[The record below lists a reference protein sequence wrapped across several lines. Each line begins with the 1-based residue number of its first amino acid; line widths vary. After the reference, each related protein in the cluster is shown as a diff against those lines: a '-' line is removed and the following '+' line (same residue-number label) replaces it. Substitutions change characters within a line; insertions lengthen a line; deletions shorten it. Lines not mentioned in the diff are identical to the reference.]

1 MITNDYLTEIQ
12 DKGYLIL
19 KDSDFSFDER
29 ILKKVYELFHNV
41 RSNPESYFKKYRNHL
56 KPSTMYSVDSLDDF
70 NKIIKEHESFKQE
83 SNGTDFWFQLWRFG
97 EVPDNFK
104 SFIKVYLKTIVNK
117 IYGIVI
123 NQSDLFV
130 SNLTSFTKGC
140 GIVNHKDQ
148 PHSGGRLCVILSY
161 FSDEWKEEYGGILKI
176 NNNTISIPTL
186 GNIVVLDFT
195 KNNVEHEV
203 TEVLVE
209 NKHRLSLT
217 TFVEYKNYN
226 DN

>member
-1 MITNDYLTEIQ
+1 
-12 DKGYLIL
+12 
-19 KDSDFSFDER
+19 
-29 ILKKVYELFHNV
+29 
-41 RSNPESYFKKYRNHL
+41 
-56 KPSTMYSVDSLDDF
+56 
-70 NKIIKEHESFKQE
+70 
-83 SNGTDFWFQLWRFG
+83 
-97 EVPDNFK
+97 VPDNFK
-104 SFIKVYLKTIVNK
+104 SFVKVYLKTIVNK
-117 IYGIVI
+117 IYGIEI